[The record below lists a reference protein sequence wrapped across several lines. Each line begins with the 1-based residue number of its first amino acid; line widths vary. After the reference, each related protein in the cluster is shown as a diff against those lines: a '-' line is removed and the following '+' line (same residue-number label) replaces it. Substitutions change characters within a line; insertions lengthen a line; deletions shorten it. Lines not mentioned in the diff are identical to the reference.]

1 MLPTLPF
8 DVITIILLMLP
19 AKALVK
25 FQCVCTSFR
34 DLIRDQTFIKKHL
47 HLSSSKG
54 YLLHKSLQH
63 NGHRTLNLLCDKTF
77 DQTLE
82 IELPLDLTTVSFIT
96 IGSFNGLLCL
106 AVAYCFGALIYIC
119 NPLIRKYRTIN
130 FPITSIGYSFGHS
143 GFSITL
149 GFGYHDETNDYKI
162 VRIVSSPVEQ
172 DVVNNYIDSENPNIT
187 TKIEV
192 YSLMDDLWKEIEP
205 DYFPW
210 DMFDAR
216 SDIVV
221 NETIHWKATY
231 LDTTGDVMV
240 ILAFHLGDEVFRELS
255 LPNYSSDGEDLVEYI
270 GVYKGNLSLFVFH
283 LNRVPLDEKCHL
295 WVMKEYGVESSWM
308 KVHSV
313 VINPRVVSPLTFTRN
328 NEIVYEDGDDES
340 VVYDFDTKTSRVVI
354 GREEKVV
361 QDLVTYVESL
371 VMIDG

>member
-63 NGHRTLNLLCDKTF
+63 NGHRTFKLLCDKTF
-77 DQTLE
+77 DQALE
-82 IELPLDLTTVSFIT
+82 IELPLDLMPMSFI
-96 IGSFNGLLCL
+96 IVGSFNGLLCL
-106 AVAYCFGALIYIC
+106 AETNHFGTLIYIC

-130 FPITSIGYSFGHS
+130 YPITNIGLSFDHS
-143 GFSITL
+143 EFTIAL
-149 GFGYHDETNDYKI
+149 GFGYHDQTNDYKI
-162 VRIVSSPVEQ
+162 VRIVSSHV
-172 DVVNNYIDSENPNIT
+172 DVDNNHIDSENPSIT
-187 TKIEV
+187 AKIEV
-192 YSLMDDLWKEIEP
+192 YSLMDNLWKEIEA

-210 DMFDAR
+210 EMFDAR

-221 NETIHWKATY
+221 NDSIHWKAICQQT
-231 LDTTGDVMV
+231 DEDVMV

-255 LPNYSSDGEDLVEYI
+255 LPNYLSDGEDMVEYV

-283 LNRVPLDEKCHL
+283 LVEPDPLNEKCHL
-295 WVMKEYGVESSWM
+295 WVMKEYGVAASWT

-313 VINPRVVSPLTFTRN
+313 VINPGVVSPHTFTPN
-328 NEIVYEDGDDES
+328 DEIVYENGEDDS
-340 VVYDFDTKTSRVVI
+340 VVYHFDTKTSRVII
-354 GREEKVV
+354 GREEQAV

-371 VMIDG
+371 VMLDG

>member
-82 IELPLDLTTVSFIT
+82 IELPLDLTT
-96 IGSFNGLLCL
+96 
-106 AVAYCFGALIYIC
+106 
-119 NPLIRKYRTIN
+119 
-130 FPITSIGYSFGHS
+130 
-143 GFSITL
+143 
-149 GFGYHDETNDYKI
+149 D
-162 VRIVSSPVEQ
+162 RIVPVEQ
-172 DVVNNYIDSENPNIT
+172 DVVKNYIDSENPNIT

-313 VINPRVVSPLTFTRN
+313 VINPRVVRPLTFTRN